1 MAKEDHQRRGRLL
14 ISDCQLP
21 IGEGKAN
28 PPSLKVCRGSFEKL
42 VIGNW
47 QLTMPKGE
55 IMAEKKE
62 FRVQAKQREG
72 RGKNDARRARRE
84 GMVPIT
90 VYGGGAETI
99 AAVAPARD
107 LAAILRSESAR
118 NTIFTIEVEGVG
130 ESEVMF
136 HDRQI
141 DPVKGRL
148 IHADLT
154 RLVKGQKIEVTVPLH
169 LVGEPIGV
177 KERQGV
183 LEQIIREI
191 DVRCEPRDIPDS
203 LDVDVSNLD
212 VHDTLHVSDIQ
223 VSEGVE
229 ILTDAEIVIATVGIV
244 KEEEA
249 PAPVI

>member
-1 MAKEDHQRRGRLL
+1 
-14 ISDCQLP
+14 
-21 IGEGKAN
+21 
-28 PPSLKVCRGSFEKL
+28 
-42 VIGNW
+42 
-47 QLTMPKGE
+47 
-55 IMAEKKE
+55 MAEKKE
-62 FRVQAKQREG
+62 FRVRAKQRDG
-72 RGKNDARRARRE
+72 RGKNDARRVRRE

-177 KERQGV
+177 KEKQGV

-191 DVRCEPRDIPDS
+191 DVRCEPREIPDS

-212 VHDTLHVSDIQ
+212 VHDTLHVSDIK
-223 VSEGVE
+223 VAEGIE

-244 KEEEA
+244 KEEAA
-249 PAPVI
+249 PAPAAEGEEPVEPELIGKGKKEEEGEGEGE